1 MSFTA
6 TLSGHVTADNTEAG
20 NDKARLVE
28 QAISDAINAIVE
40 EANAEGI
47 VIHTTTFTGEWVQDV
62 QTPAADADHAAA
74 TAADETEPAE
84 PAAGDT
90 AADDAAASAPTAAP
104 AEADPLASDPPAEA
118 AAPSA

>member
-6 TLSGHVTADNTEAG
+6 TLSGHVTADNTQAG

-47 VIHTTTFTGEWVQDV
+47 VIHTTTFSGEWVQDV
-62 QTPAADADHAAA
+62 QTPAATAAA
-74 TAADETEPAE
+74 A
-84 PAAGDT
+84 
-90 AADDAAASAPTAAP
+90 DAAAALAPPVEAAP
-104 AEADPLASDPPAEA
+104 VEEAPVEA
-118 AAPSA
+118 APVEEAPVEAAPEVTA